1 MFAEIFGF
9 EVRYHLRSAIFWL
22 SAAILFL
29 LTFGAVTTDAVVIGG
44 AVGNVNRNSPFVIM
58 QILLV
63 MGVVANFV
71 VIAFVAGAV
80 LRDEEHATAGL
91 LFTTRVRKR
100 DYVLGRFAGAFVI
113 AVLIMVAV
121 TVAIMVGAAM
131 PWLDPERVGPFM
143 PGVYLYG
150 FAVLVLPN
158 LLFMSAFVFGLATL
172 TRSMMGSY
180 VGLIALIAG
189 WSLAMAML
197 SDIQHEPLARMIDP
211 FGLAAFLI
219 ETKYWTTIERNTQLL
234 GLDGPLL
241 ANRLLWLG
249 VAAGVFALTYA
260 RFTLTTGA
268 RAPGWLARRFGG
280 RRWWGGRGRRRADP
294 STEDETQVASPVGL
308 SLAALPRPG
317 FGAMTAW
324 RQLSRQSAFEVR
336 GVVRSVPFL
345 ILLAIGIL
353 NVSGASLLVEQ
364 MAGTP
369 VHLRT
374 HLMLTVIEQ
383 AFLLFLGIILIF
395 YSGELVFRERQA
407 KLDEI
412 MDALPVPMWVL
423 WGGKMVALGMVIGLV
438 LMAGAL
444 ATIAVQLFHGYTDLQ
459 PGLYAFGLGFM
470 VGVPFLYIAVLAL
483 AAQVVTNN
491 KYAGFLVL
499 VLFLI
504 AQPVLNAL
512 GFQHLLYMYAGS
524 PDAPYSDMNG
534 YGHFLAPTAWFNAYW
549 GAAAVIL
556 LVVSHL
562 LWVRGK
568 DTAWRMRLRLAR
580 RRVGTGEAATLV
592 VAVVAFI
599 VLGGWIFYNTN
610 VLNEYV
616 SRDTAWDRQAAYER
630 EYRRYVGIPQ
640 PKITTVYTE
649 VDIRPE
655 VREADIR
662 GTYSLRNRT
671 AAAIDSLHLTIPTDL
686 EVRTLS
692 VPGGSPALIDTVLG
706 YRIYALDPPLQAG
719 AEIIL
724 SFDVAVRTPGFVT
737 RGSNTNLVYN
747 GSFLNNFQFLPSIG
761 YLSMAELQDPNERRK
776 RDLPPVQRMPPID
789 DSANLNRHY
798 ISGGGAW
805 IDFSTVV
812 STSPDQIAL
821 APGYL
826 EREWEQGGRRFFH
839 YVMDSPILPFWAYL
853 SADWVV
859 ATDHW
864 NDVEIAVYYHPDHH
878 YNVERMIEATRRSL
892 DYFTREF
899 GPYQHR
905 QVRIVEFPRY
915 ARFAQ
920 SFPNTIPFS
929 ESIGFISRLDDP
941 DDIDYVFYVTAH
953 EVAHQ
958 WWAHQVIGANVQ
970 GATVLSETM
979 AQYSALMVME
989 EEYGPE
995 MMRRFLKYELDA
1007 YLRGRGGERIG
1018 ELPLAL
1024 VENQPYVHYNK
1035 GSLAMYALR
1044 DYVGEDALNDRI
1056 RAFLDAWKYQGP
1068 PYPTSLDLL
1077 AYLEPA
1083 IPAQHAGLVD
1093 DLFRTI
1099 TLWDLRARE
1108 AAVEETDD
1116 GRWRVTL
1123 TVEARKFRASPDGVE
1138 EEVPMDDQV
1147 DIGVFG
1153 ARTEGAPPEGEILFL
1168 AKRRVTSGENRIE
1181 VVVDSP
1187 PVQAGVDPFNKL
1199 IDRNPE
1205 DNLTRM
1211 N

>member
-1 MFAEIFGF
+1 
-9 EVRYHLRSAIFWL
+9 
-22 SAAILFL
+22 
-29 LTFGAVTTDAVVIGG
+29 
-44 AVGNVNRNSPFVIM
+44 
-58 QILLV
+58 
-63 MGVVANFV
+63 
-71 VIAFVAGAV
+71 
-80 LRDEEHATAGL
+80 
-91 LFTTRVRKR
+91 
-100 DYVLGRFAGAFVI
+100 
-113 AVLIMVAV
+113 
-121 TVAIMVGAAM
+121 
-131 PWLDPERVGPFM
+131 
-143 PGVYLYG
+143 
-150 FAVLVLPN
+150 
-158 LLFMSAFVFGLATL
+158 MSAFFFGLATL

-180 VGLIALIAG
+180 VGLIALIVG
-189 WSLAMAML
+189 WSLAMVML
-197 SDIQHEPLARMIDP
+197 SDIQHEPLAVLIDP
-211 FGLAAFLI
+211 FGLAAFGV
-219 ETKYWTTIERNTQLL
+219 ETKYWTTIERNTQVL

-241 ANRLLWLG
+241 RNRLLWLG
-249 VAAGVFALTYA
+249 VAIALFVVTYI
-260 RFTLTTGA
+260 RFSLTTGA
-268 RAPGWLARRFGG
+268 TTTPGWVTRRFGG
-280 RRWWGGRGRRRADP
+280 RRWWGGRPRPAAGAEAD
-294 STEDETQVASPVGL
+294 DAPVGVAPAGL
-308 SLAALPRPG
+308 ALAALPRPS
-317 FGAMTAW
+317 FGRRAAW
-324 RQLSRQSAFEVR
+324 TQLIHQSVSEVR
-336 GVVRSVPFL
+336 GVVRGVPFL
-345 ILLAIGIL
+345 ILLAIGLL
-353 NVSGASLLVEQ
+353 NVAGASVLVEQ

-369 VHLRT
+369 VYLRT

-383 AFLLFLGIILIF
+383 AFLLFLVIILTF
-395 YSGELVFRERQA
+395 YAGELVFRERQA

-412 MDALPVPMWVL
+412 MDALPVPTWVL
-423 WGGKMVALGMVIGLV
+423 WGGKMVALAVVTGLV
-438 LMAGAL
+438 LLAGAL
-444 ATIAVQLFHGYTDLQ
+444 ATITVQLFHGYTDLQ

-483 AAQVVTNN
+483 AAQVLTNN

-512 GFQHLLYMYAGS
+512 GFQHMLYMYAGS
-524 PDAPYSDMNG
+524 PAAPYSDMNG
-534 YGHFLAPTAWFNAYW
+534 YGHFLAPTAWFSAYW

-556 LVVSHL
+556 LALSHL

-568 DTAWRMRLRLAR
+568 ETSWSMRLRLAR
-580 RRVGTGEAATLV
+580 RRLGRGAVATMAVAALS
-592 VAVVAFI
+592 FM
-599 VLGGWIFYNTN
+599 VLGGWIYYNTN

-630 EYRRYVGIPQ
+630 EYKRYADTPQ
-640 PKITTVYTE
+640 PRMVTVYTE

-655 VREADIR
+655 EREVDLR
-662 GTYSLRNRT
+662 GIYSLRNR
-671 AAAIDSLHLTIPTDL
+671 ANVPIDSLHLTIPTDL
-686 EVRTLS
+686 EVRSLV
-692 VPGGSPALIDTVLG
+692 VPGGSPAVIDTVLG
-706 YRIYALDPPLQAG
+706 YRIYALDTPLQPG
-719 AEIIL
+719 ADLIL
-724 SFDVAVRTPGFVT
+724 SFDLAVRTPGFVT
-737 RGSNTNLVYN
+737 RGSNTNVVHN
-747 GSFLNNFQFLPSIG
+747 GTFLNSFQFLPSIG
-761 YLSMAELQDPNERRK
+761 YISAGELQDPNERRK
-776 RDLPPVQRMPPID
+776 RGLPPAQRMPPID
-789 DSANLNRHY
+789 DEANRNRHY
-798 ISGGGAW
+798 ISGGGDW
-805 IDFSTVV
+805 IEFSTVV

-826 EREWEQGGRRFFH
+826 EREWEQDGRRYFH

-859 ATDHW
+859 ARDHW
-864 NDVEIAVYYHPDHH
+864 NDVEITVYYHPDHP
-878 YNVERMIEATRRSL
+878 YNVERMIEATKRSL

-989 EEYGPE
+989 EEYGPH
-995 MMRRFLKYELDA
+995 MMRRFLKYELDS

-1024 VENQPYVHYNK
+1024 VENQPYIHYNK

-1044 DYVGEDALNDRI
+1044 DHVGESALNERI
-1056 RAFLDAWKYQGP
+1056 RAFLEDWKYQGP

-1083 IPAQHAGLVD
+1083 VPAEHVGIVD
-1093 DLFRTI
+1093 DLFHTI
-1099 TLWDLRARE
+1099 TLWDLRASEVAVDE
-1108 AAVEETDD
+1108 AED

-1123 TVEARKFRASPDGVE
+1123 TVEARKYRASPDGHE
-1138 EEVPMDDQV
+1138 EEVPMDDPV
-1147 DIGVFG
+1147 DIGIFG
-1153 ARTEGAPPEGEILFL
+1153 ARTDDSPPEGEVLL
-1168 AKRRVTSGENRIE
+1168 LEKRRVTSGINRLE
-1181 VVVDSP
+1181 VVVDRR
-1187 PVQAGVDPFNKL
+1187 PVRAGIDPFNKL

-1205 DNLTRM
+1205 DNQIPV